1 MQAAMCLKIF
11 LEMPKDSFS
20 LQKKKWCSSYLWF
33 RLDSICLPKW
43 LFPLEIPTKSLQ
55 KIENWR

>member
-20 LQKKKWCSSYLWF
+20 LQKKNGVAPI
-33 RLDSICLPKW
+33 RGLDWTAYAFPNGC
-43 LFPLEIPTKSLQ
+43 FPLRS
-55 KIENWR
+55 